1 MGVSGDVVGCCDLCC
16 CRRLQVTYDVQ
27 LHEFQPVDPEE
38 PRSFEE
44 RNRVG
49 TRKKERGNYWFKR
62 NDFNLAIQ
70 LYRKAIEYF
79 DENVDAP
86 EATPATT
93 QLTSEELQ
101 ELLEQRMVV
110 YNNLAAA
117 QTKIDALEA
126 AMKSVETVLTCQ
138 PNNVKALYR
147 KGKILDARGET
158 NEAILIFQK
167 AATLDP
173 ENKSFQNELSKLI
186 LKRSREQ
193 RNERNLYQKMLGQ
206 AQKMEQQKK
215 APVVQQLPT
224 ESNVRDGVG
233 MGSTVRCS

>member
-1 MGVSGDVVGCCDLCC
+1 MSSAEV
-16 CRRLQVTYDVQ
+16 
-27 LHEFQPVDPEE
+27 
-38 PRSFEE
+38 
-44 RNRVG
+44 
-49 TRKKERGNYWFKR
+49 
-62 NDFNLAIQ
+62 
-70 LYRKAIEYF
+70 
-79 DENVDAP
+79 
-86 EATPATT
+86 
-93 QLTSEELQ
+93 Q

-126 AMKSVETVLTCQ
+126 AMKSVETVLVCQ

-147 KGKILDARGET
+147 KGKILDAKGET

-167 AATLDP
+167 AATLEP

-206 AQKMEQQKK
+206 AQKMEQKK
-215 APVVQQLPT
+215 APVVKQVQP
-224 ESNVRDGVG
+224 ESNVGCL
-233 MGSTVRCS
+233 SIFN

>member
-1 MGVSGDVVGCCDLCC
+1 MELLD
-16 CRRLQVTYDVQ
+16 
-27 LHEFQPVDPEE
+27 FKPVDPEE

-44 RNRVG
+44 RNTVG
-49 TRKKERGNYWFKR
+49 TRKKERGNYWFNR
-62 NDFNLAIQ
+62 NEFNLAIQ

-86 EATPATT
+86 ESAPGETK
-93 QLTSEELQ
+93 LTSEQIQ
-101 ELLEQRMVV
+101 ELFEQRMVV

-117 QTKIDALEA
+117 QMKIDALDA
-126 AMKSVETVLTCQ
+126 AMKSVETVLLCQ

-147 KGKILDARGET
+147 KGKILDAKGET

-206 AQKMEQQKK
+206 AQKMEQKK
-215 APVVQQLPT
+215 APVVKEIPV
-224 ESNVRDGVG
+224 ESNWTWLYLLGSILVGVAG
-233 MGSTVRCS
+233 VAFYRYNY